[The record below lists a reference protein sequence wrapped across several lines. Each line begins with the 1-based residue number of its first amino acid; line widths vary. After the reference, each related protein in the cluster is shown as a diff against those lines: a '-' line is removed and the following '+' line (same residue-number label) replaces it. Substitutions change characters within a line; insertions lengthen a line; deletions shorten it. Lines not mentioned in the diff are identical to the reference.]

1 MVIVRISIEKI
12 PSQTEC
18 PLQQFQPKSP
28 PSILTVFKYNHA
40 STFAYG
46 IVLMFSQN
54 EKSICDVAELDAFLS
69 EPHER
74 TLRSLATLSGDILVL
89 GVGGKM
95 GPTLARMAK
104 RASDAAGISRRVIG
118 VARFSAPNLE
128 KQLNSWGVETIR
140 CDLLDRNSLP
150 ALPDAPNIV
159 YMAGMKFGSTGQESL
174 TWAMNSYLPGLVCER
189 FCKSR
194 IAAFST
200 GNVYGLSPVS
210 QAGSR
215 ETDSPNPVGE
225 YAMSC
230 LGRERMFEHF
240 SRTLSIPVSIIR
252 LNYATELRYGV
263 LVDIAQ
269 RVFSGKPVAIS
280 MGYLNAIWQG
290 DANAM
295 SLQSLAHAASPPF
308 VINIAGP
315 ELLSVRKISQE
326 FADRFQK
333 PVQFEGVEA
342 PDALLSNSQESLQHF
357 GPPRI
362 SLKQM
367 LDWIADWT
375 IRGGETLAKPTHFE
389 DRAGRF

>member
-1 MVIVRISIEKI
+1 MLSRNENSIR
-12 PSQTEC
+12 
-18 PLQQFQPKSP
+18 
-28 PSILTVFKYNHA
+28 
-40 STFAYG
+40 
-46 IVLMFSQN
+46 
-54 EKSICDVAELDAFLS
+54 DVAALDALLS
-69 EPHER
+69 EPDER
-74 TLRSLATLSGDILVL
+74 TIRSLAALEGDILIL

-104 RASDAAGISRRVIG
+104 RASEAAGSSRRVIG
-118 VARFSAPNLE
+118 VARFSSPTLE
-128 KQLNSWGVETIR
+128 KQLSSWGVETIR
-140 CDLLDRNSLP
+140 CDLLDHSSL
-150 ALPDAPNIV
+150 ASLPDAPNVV
-159 YMAGMKFGSTGQESL
+159 YMAGMKFGTTGQEAL

-189 FCKSR
+189 FSKSR

-200 GNVYGLSPVS
+200 GNVYGLTPVS

-215 ETDSPNPVGE
+215 ETDSLHPVGE

-230 LGRERMFEHF
+230 LGRERIFEHF
-240 SRTLSIPVSIIR
+240 SRTLRIPVSLIR
-252 LNYATELRYGV
+252 LNYATALRYGV

-269 RVFSGKPVAIS
+269 RVFSGERVALS

-295 SLQSLAHAASPPF
+295 SLQSLAHASSPPF
-308 VINIAGP
+308 VLNITGP
-315 ELLSVRKISQE
+315 ELLNVRKIAQE

-333 PVQFEGVEA
+333 PVQFDGVEA
-342 PDALLSNSQESLQHF
+342 PDALLSNSQKSRELF
-357 GPPRI
+357 GPPRVP
-362 SLKQM
+362 LAQM